1 MKRGEIWTVSGRG
14 VCTGKSRP
22 AVILQNDEFDSTD
35 SVTVCLFTSD
45 SSEAPFLRIRVE
57 SDGGNGL
64 KESSR
69 LMVDKISTVRRNGV
83 GERIG
88 ALSAIDMEGLDIAVA
103 RFLGL
108 AG

>member
-1 MKRGEIWTVSGRG
+1 MKRGEIRTISDRG
-14 VCTGKSRP
+14 PYTNKPRL
-22 AVILQNDEFDSTD
+22 AVILQSDRFDSTD
-35 SVTVCLFTSD
+35 SITICLFTTD
-45 SSEAPFLRIRVE
+45 PSEAPFLRLRIE
-57 SDGGNGL
+57 PDSGNGL
-64 KESSR
+64 RDPSR

-88 ALSAIDMEGLDIAVA
+88 ALSAIDMERLDIAVA

>member
-14 VCTGKSRP
+14 VYSGKPRP
-22 AVILQNDEFDSTD
+22 AVILQSDEFYSTD
-35 SVTVCLFTSD
+35 SVTICLFTSD
-45 SSEAPFLRIRVE
+45 SSEAPFLRVRVE
-57 SDGGNGL
+57 PDGGNGL
-64 KESSR
+64 QRTSR

-88 ALSAIDMEGLDIAVA
+88 MLAAADMERLDAAVT

-108 AG
+108 AA

>member
-14 VCTGKSRP
+14 VCAGKSRP

-35 SVTVCLFTSD
+35 SITICLFTTD
-45 SSEAPFLRIRVE
+45 PSEAPFLRLRIE
-57 SDGGNGL
+57 PDSGNGL
-64 KESSR
+64 RDPSR

-88 ALSAIDMEGLDIAVA
+88 ALSAIDMERLDIAVA